1 MHAADDFA
9 ARIES
14 VDRLFILVINLERSA
29 RLETAQRSRHAQTL
43 LDDVDRAIRIQ
54 THAHFRAAKII
65 VFARSHHFVEM
76 GNGCAQLLG
85 IDSRFRRRLFNGRA
99 LAEHRLAASSHGATI
114 SGVRPALTSIMP
126 IQLS

>member
-14 VDRLFILVINLERSA
+14 VDRLFVLVINLERSA

-43 LDDVDRAIRIQ
+43 LDDVDRDIRIQ

-99 LAEHRLAASSHGATI
+99 LAEHRLAV
-114 SGVRPALTSIMP
+114 VR
-126 IQLS
+126 IQPRRDNLWLLRP